1 MSRPRN
7 SWGRLRRSSGL
18 GQGGRFGS
26 SLLFRYLL
34 IIVVAM
40 LLLPIVL
47 PATVLIYSMLS
58 NWEMNSTPKNPHY
71 PSTTSTESSWHREA
85 IALKGN
91 TPEQISAHLRKIQRD
106 IFPDSQIFWVDAT
119 GKTRL
124 ELPTQPDIP
133 NQWSAG
139 QAIAFMK
146 QVSYEGQFTVVA
158 FIGGGKED
166 VNQGYMVLKVPHS
179 FFEQQHTDS
188 SMLMYYLIFIVLIL
202 AGFIFVSLLFFVG
215 IRHRLV
221 RLQAAMS
228 QRGEDGLPILVT
240 TGRPDEIGKLEE
252 AFNQMVEQLA
262 DSRGRERQEEELRK
276 RLVADL
282 SHDIRTPLTVVRNH
296 LYTLDTENLSVKG
309 RQSIMLMENKLKDLG
324 SLIDNLL
331 TYNLLSSGKSTLRT
345 EPRDILRLV
354 RECAASWYPVW
365 EKEGF
370 EVDIDLPEHSIMWK
384 VDEQGFRRLLDN
396 LFQNVVRHA
405 ASGRYIGI
413 HVQEY
418 YGKSALVIADKGPGM
433 ERQSCEKGAGIGLA
447 ITELLAREMNLERDI
462 VSSSAGTQIR
472 FLNKT

>member
-1 MSRPRN
+1 MSRTRK
-7 SWGRLRRSSGL
+7 SWARLRRSSRP
-18 GQGGRFGS
+18 GQGGRFRS
-26 SLLFRYLL
+26 SLLFRYLV

-40 LLLPIVL
+40 MLLPTVL

-58 NWEMNSTPKNPHY
+58 NWETNLKPKNPYY
-71 PSTTSTESSWHREA
+71 PSSNRTENNWHREA
-85 IALKGN
+85 VALKGA

-106 IFPDSQIFWVDAT
+106 IFPDSQIFWVDTA

-124 ELPTQPDIP
+124 ELPTQPNIP
-133 NQWSAG
+133 KQWNAA

-146 QVSYEGQFTVVA
+146 QVSYERPFTVVA
-158 FIGGGKED
+158 FIGGGKDD
-166 VNQGYMVLKVPHS
+166 VNQGYMVLKVPRS
-179 FFEQQHTDS
+179 FFEHPPTDS
-188 SMLMYYLIFIVLIL
+188 SILLYYLFFIVLVL
-202 AGFIFVSLLFFVG
+202 AAFIFVSLLFFGG
-215 IRHRLV
+215 IRRRLV

-228 QRGEDGLPILVT
+228 QRGEDGLPILVS

-262 DSRGRERQEEELRK
+262 ESRGRERQEEDLRK
-276 RLVADL
+276 SLVADL
-282 SHDIRTPLTVVRNH
+282 SHDIRTPLTVVRSH
-296 LYTLDTENLSVKG
+296 LYTLDAENLSSRGK
-309 RQSIMLMENKLKDLG
+309 QSITLMENKLKDLG

-331 TYNLLSSGKSTLRT
+331 TYNLLSSGKYTLNN

-365 EKEGF
+365 EKGGF
-370 EVDIDLPEHSIMWK
+370 EVDIDLPEHSIVWK

-413 HVQEY
+413 HVQEHN
-418 YGKSALVIADKGPGM
+418 GREALVIRDKGPGM
-433 ERQSCEKGAGIGLA
+433 EQRSSEKGAGIGLA

>member
-1 MSRPRN
+1 MSRTRK
-7 SWGRLRRSSGL
+7 SWARLRRSSRP
-18 GQGGRFGS
+18 GQGGRFRS
-26 SLLFRYLL
+26 SLLFRYLV

-40 LLLPIVL
+40 MLLPIML
-47 PATVLIYSMLS
+47 PATLIVSSVLSAWVTDMKPANSHYLS
-58 NWEMNSTPKNPHY
+58 S
-71 PSTTSTESSWHREA
+71 SRTEDSWHREA
-85 IALKGN
+85 VALKGA
-91 TPEQISAHLRKIQRD
+91 TPEQISTHLKKIQGNT
-106 IFPDSQIFWVDAT
+106 FPDSQIFWVDAA

-124 ELPTQPDIP
+124 ELPTQPDLP
-133 NQWSAG
+133 EHWDAM
-139 QAIAFMK
+139 QAITFMK
-146 QVSYEGQFTVVA
+146 QASYQGPFTVVA
-158 FIGGGKED
+158 FIGGGQKNAD
-166 VNQGYMVLKVPHS
+166 QGYMVLKVPRS
-179 FFEQQHTDS
+179 FFDQSRTDN
-188 SMLMYYLIFIVLIL
+188 SMALYYLFFILLIL
-202 AGFIFVSLLFFVG
+202 AAFIFVSLLFFGG

-228 QRGEDGLPILVT
+228 QRGEDGLPILVS

-262 DSRGRERQEEELRK
+262 ESRGRERQEEELRK

-282 SHDIRTPLTVVRNH
+282 SHDIRTPLTVVRSH
-296 LYTLDTENLSVKG
+296 LYSLDDENLSNRG
-309 RQSIMLMENKLKDLG
+309 RQSITLMENKLKDLG

-331 TYNLLSSGKSTLRT
+331 AYNLLSSGKYTLNN

-365 EKEGF
+365 EKEDL
-370 EVDIDLPEHSIMWK
+370 EVDIDLPEHSIVWK

-413 HVQEY
+413 HVEELN
-418 YGKSALVIADKGPGM
+418 GKEALVIADKGPGM
-433 ERQSCEKGAGIGLA
+433 EQQSSEKGVGIGLA

>member
-1 MSRPRN
+1 MNALRKGWNRLHRSRRP
-7 SWGRLRRSSGL
+7 
-18 GQGGRFGS
+18 GQGGRFRS

-47 PATVLIYSMLS
+47 PATVVIYSLLIKLES
-58 NWEMNSTPKNPHY
+58 DLKPKNPHY
-71 PSTTSTESSWHREA
+71 PSSSFTINSWHREA
-85 IALKGN
+85 IALKGAA
-91 TPEQISAHLRKIQRD
+91 PEQISARLRQIQRD
-106 IFPDSQIFWVDAT
+106 TFPDSQIFWVNAA

-124 ELPTQPDIP
+124 ELPAQPDVP
-133 NQWSAG
+133 EQWSAS

-146 QVSYEGQFTVVA
+146 QTSDEGPLTIVA
-158 FIGGGKED
+158 FIGGGKD
-166 VNQGYMVLKVPHS
+166 DMNQGYMVLKVPRS
-179 FFEQQHTDS
+179 FFEQPNTNI
-188 SMLMYYLIFIVLIL
+188 SMLLYNLFFIVLVL

-215 IRHRLV
+215 IRRRLV

-228 QRGEDGLPILVT
+228 QRGEDGLPILVN

-262 DSRGRERQEEELRK
+262 ESRGRERQEEELRK

-282 SHDIRTPLTVVRNH
+282 SHDIRTPLTVVRSH
-296 LYTLDTENLSVKG
+296 LYTLDAENLSVRA
-309 RQSIMLMENKLKDLG
+309 RQSITLMENKLKDLG

-331 TYNLLSSGKSTLRT
+331 TYNLLSSGKYTLKN

-365 EKEGF
+365 EKGGF
-370 EVDIDLPEHSIMWK
+370 EVDIDLPEHSIVWK

-396 LFQNVVRHA
+396 IFQNVVRHA

-413 HVQEY
+413 HIQEHH
-418 YGKSALVIADKGPGM
+418 GKSSLVIADKGPGM
-433 ERQSCEKGAGIGLA
+433 EWQSSEKGAGIGLA

>member
-1 MSRPRN
+1 MNTLRKGWSRLHRSPRP
-7 SWGRLRRSSGL
+7 
-18 GQGGRFGS
+18 GQGGRFRS

-47 PATVLIYSMLS
+47 PATVVIYSLLIK
-58 NWEMNSTPKNPHY
+58 WESDLKPKNPHY
-71 PSTTSTESSWHREA
+71 PSSSFTINSWHREA
-85 IALKGN
+85 IALKGAA
-91 TPEQISAHLRKIQRD
+91 PEQISARLRQIQRD
-106 IFPDSQIFWVDAT
+106 TFPDSQIFWVNAA

-124 ELPTQPDIP
+124 ELPAQPDVP
-133 NQWSAG
+133 KQWSAS

-146 QVSYEGQFTVVA
+146 QASDEEPLTIVA
-158 FIGGGKED
+158 FIGGGKD
-166 VNQGYMVLKVPHS
+166 DMNQGYMVLKVPRS
-179 FFEQQHTDS
+179 FFEQPNTNI
-188 SMLMYYLIFIVLIL
+188 SMLLYNLFFIVLVL
-202 AGFIFVSLLFFVG
+202 AGFIFVSLLFFGG
-215 IRHRLV
+215 IRRRLV

-262 DSRGRERQEEELRK
+262 ESRGRERQEEELRK

-282 SHDIRTPLTVVRNH
+282 SHDIRTPLTVVRSH
-296 LYTLDTENLSVKG
+296 LYTLDAENLSVRA
-309 RQSIMLMENKLKDLG
+309 RQSITLMENKLKDLG

-331 TYNLLSSGKSTLRT
+331 TYNLLSSGKYTLNN

-370 EVDIDLPEHSIMWK
+370 EVDIDLPEHSIVWK

-396 LFQNVVRHA
+396 IFQNVVRHA

-413 HVQEY
+413 HIQEHH
-418 YGKSALVIADKGPGM
+418 GKSSLVIADKGPGM
-433 ERQSCEKGAGIGLA
+433 EWQSSEKGTGIGLA
-447 ITELLAREMNLERDI
+447 ITELLAREMNLKRDI

>member
-1 MSRPRN
+1 MGAPRN
-7 SWGRLRRSSGL
+7 HWGRLRHSFRPF
-18 GQGGRFGS
+18 QGGRFRS

-34 IIVVAM
+34 IIVAAM
-40 LLLPIVL
+40 VLLPIVL
-47 PATVLIYSMLS
+47 PITVLTYDILTE
-58 NWEMNSTPKNPHY
+58 WEANLKSKNSYY
-71 PSTTSTESSWHREA
+71 PSSTLTINSWHHEA
-85 IALKGN
+85 IALKGA
-91 TPEQISAHLRKIQRD
+91 TAEQISAHLRKIQRD
-106 IFPDSQIFWVDAT
+106 AFPDSQIFWVDAT

-124 ELPTQPDIP
+124 ELPLQPDVP
-133 NQWSAG
+133 KQWDAA

-146 QVSYEGQFTVVA
+146 QVSFKGPLTIVA
-158 FIGGGKED
+158 FIGGGKDD
-166 VNQGYMVLKVPHS
+166 VNQGYMVLKVPRS
-179 FFEQQHTDS
+179 FFEQQYTNS
-188 SMLMYYLIFIVLIL
+188 SMLMYTFIVLVL

-215 IRHRLV
+215 IRRRLV
-221 RLQAAMS
+221 RLQEAMS

-252 AFNQMVEQLA
+252 AFNQMVKQLA
-262 DSRGRERQEEELRK
+262 ESRGRERQEEELRK

-282 SHDIRTPLTVVRNH
+282 SHDIRTPLTVVRSH
-296 LYTLDTENLSVKG
+296 LYTLDTEKLSIKG
-309 RQSIMLMENKLKDLG
+309 RQSITLMEKKLKDLG

-331 TYNLLSSGKSTLRT
+331 TYNLLASGKYTLNN

-370 EVDIDLPEHSIMWK
+370 EVDIDLPEHSMVWK

-396 LFQNVVRHA
+396 IFQNIVRHA

-413 HVQEY
+413 HVQEHH
-418 YGKSALVIADKGPGM
+418 GKPALVIADKGPGM
-433 ERQSCEKGAGIGLA
+433 EWQSSEKGAGIGLA

-462 VSSSAGTQIR
+462 VSSSDGTQIR

>member
-1 MSRPRN
+1 MNGLRKGWR
-7 SWGRLRRSSGL
+7 RLRRKPGAEK
-18 GQGGRFGS
+18 GTRFRS
-26 SLLFRYLL
+26 SLLFRYLV

-40 LLLPIVL
+40 MLLPTVL
-47 PATVLIYSMLS
+47 PATMLIYSMLS
-58 NWEMNSTPKNPHY
+58 NWEKNLKPKNPYY
-71 PSTTSTESSWHREA
+71 PSSNHTENNWRREA
-85 IALKGN
+85 VALKGA

-106 IFPDSQIFWVDAT
+106 TFPDSQIFWVDAT

-124 ELPTQPDIP
+124 ELPTQPNIP
-133 NQWSAG
+133 KQWNAA

-146 QVSYEGQFTVVA
+146 QVSYEGPFTVVA
-158 FIGGGKED
+158 FIGEGKDD
-166 VNQGYMVLKVPHS
+166 VDQGYMVLKVPRS
-179 FFEQQHTDS
+179 FFEQPPTDS
-188 SMLMYYLIFIVLIL
+188 NMLMYYLFFIVLVL
-202 AGFIFVSLLFFVG
+202 AAFIFVFLLFFGG
-215 IRHRLV
+215 IRRRLV

-228 QRGEDGLPILVT
+228 QRGEDGLPILVS

-262 DSRGRERQEEELRK
+262 ESRGRERQEEDLRK

-282 SHDIRTPLTVVRNH
+282 SHDIRTPLTVVRSH
-296 LYTLDTENLSVKG
+296 LYTLDAENLSSRGK
-309 RQSIMLMENKLKDLG
+309 QSITLMENKLKDLG

-331 TYNLLSSGKSTLRT
+331 TYNLLSSGKYTLNN

-370 EVDIDLPEHSIMWK
+370 EVDIDLPEHSIVWK

-413 HVQEY
+413 HVQEHN
-418 YGKSALVIADKGPGM
+418 GREALVIGDKGPGM
-433 ERQSCEKGAGIGLA
+433 EQRSSEKGAGIGLA

>member
-1 MSRPRN
+1 MNALRKGWNRLHRSPRP
-7 SWGRLRRSSGL
+7 
-18 GQGGRFGS
+18 GQGWRFRS

-47 PATVLIYSMLS
+47 PATVVFYSLLIK
-58 NWEMNSTPKNPHY
+58 WESDLKPKNPHY
-71 PSTTSTESSWHREA
+71 PSSSFTINSWHREA
-85 IALKGN
+85 IALKGAA
-91 TPEQISAHLRKIQRD
+91 PEQISARLRQIQRD
-106 IFPDSQIFWVDAT
+106 TFPDSQIFWVNAA
-119 GKTRL
+119 GRTRL
-124 ELPTQPDIP
+124 ELPAQPDVP
-133 NQWSAG
+133 KQWSAS

-146 QVSYEGQFTVVA
+146 QVSDEGPLTIVA
-158 FIGGGKED
+158 FIGGGKD
-166 VNQGYMVLKVPHS
+166 DMNQGYMVLKVPRS
-179 FFEQQHTDS
+179 FFEQPNTNI
-188 SMLMYYLIFIVLIL
+188 SMLLYNLFFIVLVL

-215 IRHRLV
+215 IRRRLV

-262 DSRGRERQEEELRK
+262 ESRGRERQEEELRK

-282 SHDIRTPLTVVRNH
+282 SHDIRTPLTVVRSH
-296 LYTLDTENLSVKG
+296 LYTLDAENLSVRA
-309 RQSIMLMENKLKDLG
+309 RQSITLMENKLKDLG

-331 TYNLLSSGKSTLRT
+331 IYNLLSSGKYTLNN

-370 EVDIDLPEHSIMWK
+370 EVDIDLPEHSIVWK

-396 LFQNVVRHA
+396 IFQNVVRHA

-413 HVQEY
+413 HIQEHH
-418 YGKSALVIADKGPGM
+418 GKSSLVIADKGPGM
-433 ERQSCEKGAGIGLA
+433 EWQSSEKGTGIGLA
-447 ITELLAREMNLERDI
+447 ITELLAREMNLKRDI

>member
-1 MSRPRN
+1 MSEPRN
-7 SWGRLRRSSGL
+7 GWERLRRNSVS
-18 GQGGRFGS
+18 GQGGRFRS

-40 LLLPIVL
+40 MLLPIVL
-47 PATVLIYSMLS
+47 PATMLIYSMLS
-58 NWEMNSTPKNPHY
+58 SWQMDLKPKNSHY
-71 PSTTSTESSWHREA
+71 PSTIRTESSWHREA
-85 IALKGN
+85 VALKGA
-91 TPEQISAHLRKIQRD
+91 TSEQISAHLSKIQRN

-124 ELPTQPDIP
+124 ELPAQSEVP
-133 NQWSAG
+133 NQWSAA

-146 QVSYEGQFTVVA
+146 KVSYEGPFTVVA

-166 VNQGYMVLKVPHS
+166 VNQGYMVLKVPRS
-179 FFEQQHTDS
+179 FFEQQNTDS
-188 SMLMYYLIFIVLIL
+188 SMLMYYLFFIVLML
-202 AGFIFVSLLFFVG
+202 TGFIFVSLLFFVG
-215 IRHRLV
+215 IRYRLV

-228 QRGEDGLPILVT
+228 QRGEDGLPILVA

-282 SHDIRTPLTVVRNH
+282 SHDIRTPLTVVRSH
-296 LYTLDTENLSVKG
+296 LYTLDAENLSSKG
-309 RQSIMLMENKLKDLG
+309 KQSITLMENKLKDLG

-331 TYNLLSSGKSTLRT
+331 TYNLLSSGKYTLHN
-345 EPRDILRLV
+345 EPRDILRVV

-370 EVDIDLPEHSIMWK
+370 EVDIDLPEHNIVWK
-384 VDEQGFRRLLDN
+384 VDEQGLRRLLDN
-396 LFQNVVRHA
+396 IFQNVVRHA

-413 HVQEY
+413 RVEEHF
-418 YGKSALVIADKGPGM
+418 GKSVLVIEDKGPGM
-433 ERQSCEKGAGIGLA
+433 ERQSCGKGAGIGLA
-447 ITELLAREMNLERDI
+447 ITELLAREMNLEREI
-462 VSSSAGTQIR
+462 TSSSAGTQIR